1 MSPETAS
8 AQDQINQILNIQGE
22 AVTSVP
28 FPMAGA
34 ETMPTQPSPESI
46 QNQASYE
53 SSKQTPGSVA
63 EAIVQVQKVP
73 HGPEADAVTFEE
85 LPAAA

>member
-1 MSPETAS
+1 MSTETS
-8 AQDQINQILNIQGE
+8 AQDQINQILDIQGE
-22 AVTSVP
+22 AVAP
-28 FPMAGA
+28 GPLPMAGA
-34 ETMPTQPSPESI
+34 ETIPTQPSPESI

-63 EAIVQVQKVP
+63 EAIAQSQKVP
-73 HGPEADAVTFEE
+73 HGPEAEATFEE